1 MVKNQVLR
9 LNKKLI
15 DYSKTAAWNVW
26 RQFGVDLDTYKKERL
41 DVSKFYMPQ
50 KVQEE
55 LVKLMLKNSPEYKKP
70 KAKSRLTNE
79 RIDLFPAISRG
90 SKF

>member
-1 MVKNQVLR
+1 MKKQVLR

-15 DYSKTAAWNVW
+15 DYDKTAAWNVW
-26 RQFGVDLDTYKKERL
+26 RQFGVDLDTYKSERL

-55 LVKLMLKNSPEYKKP
+55 LVGLMLKNSREYKKP
-70 KAKSRLTNE
+70 KGELRLANE

-90 SKF
+90 S